1 MRRKFSVILPIIIM
15 LAVAIICI
23 IAYLV
28 ATGQIKIKNI
38 TKKNNIAQ
46 NIISPS
52 NEEVI
57 LTKK

>member
-28 ATGQIKIKNI
+28 ATGQIKIKNYYKKI
-38 TKKNNIAQ
+38 ILLKILLVLVTKK
-46 NIISPS
+46 
-52 NEEVI
+52 
-57 LTKK
+57 

>member
-28 ATGQIKIKNI
+28 ATGQIKIK
-38 TKKNNIAQ
+38 TLQKK
-46 NIISPS
+46 
-52 NEEVI
+52 
-57 LTKK
+57 